1 MGAGLS
7 RAAGHDKPHR
17 RLNDESKRRAARD
30 IKRQM
35 GANINTGQPDQGT
48 ALSARIISKE
58 QMPPRIPRGAD
69 EGRKSVPAS
78 GVPRMYGAPRVAIV
92 GNRLSA
98 GILTDGKET
107 CA

>member
-1 MGAGLS
+1 M
-7 RAAGHDKPHR
+7 
-17 RLNDESKRRAARD
+17 
-30 IKRQM
+30 
-35 GANINTGQPDQGT
+35 
-48 ALSARIISKE
+48 E
-58 QMPPRIPRGAD
+58 QMPPWIHAADRGWKAD
-69 EGRKSVPAS
+69 PARKSVPVS